1 MARPDDPPAR
11 RWLFDA
17 AYPAPRSI
25 NAAVTDHYLADEA
38 QTLESLLERATLPT
52 EQQARVRAEARSLV
66 EAIRSRQQDAS
77 GVDALLREYDLSSG
91 EGIVLMC
98 LAEALLR
105 IPDAD
110 TADRLIADKLGS
122 ADWQAHVGA
131 SDSLF
136 VNASTWALL
145 LTGRIVRPAEIAEEP
160 GSFFARLVGRVGEP
174 VVRTALRQAMRI
186 LGQQFVM
193 GETIEA
199 ALRRSAESPELNYSF
214 DMLGEAA
221 LTAADAERYFG
232 AYSAAIAA
240 VGGSAQSGRS
250 LLDAPS
256 VSVKLSALCP
266 RYEVAQSSRA
276 VRELTARLL
285 DLAVAAR
292 VAGIGLTVDAEEADR
307 LELSLAIFAQVYRR
321 CAARRLR
328 GLGTSGAGVPEARLA
343 CHRVARRAARAGVD
357 ARSPFASSR
366 VPTGTARSSARRS
379 SVSTATRCSRA
390 SATPTSRISRAP
402 KRC

>member
-17 AYPAPRSI
+17 AHPAPPSVS
-25 NAAVTDHYLADEA
+25 AALADHYLADEA
-38 QTLESLLERATLPT
+38 QTLASLLERAALSP
-52 EQQARVRAEARSLV
+52 EQRARVRAEARSLV
-66 EAIRSRQQDAS
+66 DAIRRRQQDAS

-160 GSFFARLVGRVGEP
+160 ASFFARLVGRVGEP
-174 VVRTALRQAMRI
+174 VVRAALRQAMRI

-199 ALRRSAESPELNYSF
+199 
-214 DMLGEAA
+214 
-221 LTAADAERYFG
+221 
-232 AYSAAIAA
+232 
-240 VGGSAQSGRS
+240 
-250 LLDAPS
+250 
-256 VSVKLSALCP
+256 
-266 RYEVAQSSRA
+266 
-276 VRELTARLL
+276 
-285 DLAVAAR
+285 
-292 VAGIGLTVDAEEADR
+292 
-307 LELSLAIFAQVYRR
+307 R
-321 CAARRLR
+321 CAA
-328 GLGTSGAGVPEARLA
+328 
-343 CHRVARRAARAGVD
+343 
-357 ARSPFASSR
+357 ARSRRSS
-366 VPTGTARSSARRS
+366 TIRSTCSARR
-379 SVSTATRCSRA
+379 R
-390 SATPTSRISRAP
+390 
-402 KRC
+402 

>member
-17 AYPAPRSI
+17 AHPAPPSV
-25 NAAVTDHYLADEA
+25 NAALTDHYLADEA
-38 QTLESLLERATLPT
+38 QTLESLLERATLST
-52 EQQARVRAEARSLV
+52 EQRARVRAEAHSLV
-66 EAIRSRQQDAS
+66 DAIRSRQQDAS

-174 VVRTALRQAMRI
+174 VVRAALRQAMRI

-232 AYSAAIAA
+232 AYAAAIAA
-240 VGGSAQSGRS
+240 VGRLGRERP
-250 LLDAPS
+250 L
-256 VSVKLSALCP
+256 
-266 RYEVAQSSRA
+266 
-276 VRELTARLL
+276 
-285 DLAVAAR
+285 
-292 VAGIGLTVDAEEADR
+292 
-307 LELSLAIFAQVYRR
+307 
-321 CAARRLR
+321 AARRPERLREAVGALPALR
-328 GLGTSGAGVPEARLA
+328 GRAERAGRAR
-343 CHRVARRAARAGVD
+343 ARRQARG
-357 ARSPFASSR
+357 RSPSPRALPASASPSTPRRPTGSSCRSRSSR
-366 VPTGTARSSARRS
+366 RC
-379 SVSTATRCSRA
+379 TATRSSPTTRA
-390 SATPTSRISRAP
+390 WD
-402 KRC
+402 